1 MVEDEPAVP
10 VAAGVAED
18 DGKQRRKEA
27 KLKAQSTRSMNPW
40 ERYRALVD
48 SLEEA
53 QDLVELADR
62 KARFA
67 LVIMGALNVAF
78 FFLATRSDV
87 VEYLPRWLRPFL
99 GFYLLLYAA
108 VALFFFLEAIEALRP
123 RRFRPHLPYPG
134 EGGPEHFPEG
144 VRYYEDIVQRDLEAY
159 RRAWREVRFG
169 QLNAEL
175 AVQNHIMA
183 HINMDKYRSLRRLYG
198 GLRVLTIL
206 AGGLLVILALSMLFH
221 HPPGLVASL
230 PRDDFAAAARADA
243 AQAAPASGTLGT
255 PEAVAV
261 PGLREASGIA
271 WHPARRSF
279 FVVGDRGTLVEIART
294 GAVVARHAVKG
305 NLEDVTVHGPSGRL
319 VLLAEKKGELVI
331 WDPTTASESARFA
344 LDVAAILGRE
354 PADRNQG
361 FEGIVFRAE
370 GGRPGGGVFH
380 VAHQSKPARLVTI
393 AFDPTGPARTLGA
406 ADVLA
411 RHAVKPHQDLTAVA
425 WSDALA
431 RLLVIAERADRLLL
445 VSPDGTIDADLALPG
460 GQQEG
465 LALDPDGTLWVADER
480 LGLLRLP
487 GAVPALRAALAGGGD
502 GGAE

>member
-1 MVEDEPAVP
+1 MVEDDPAAP
-10 VAAGVAED
+10 VAAGPAED
-18 DGKQRRKEA
+18 DGKRRRKEA
-27 KLKAQSTRSMNPW
+27 KLRAQSTRAMDPW
-40 ERYRALVD
+40 ERYRALVHT
-48 SLEEA
+48 LEEA

-78 FFLATRSDV
+78 FFIATRSG
-87 VEYLPRWLRPFL
+87 LPDDLPLWLRPFL
-99 GFYLLLYAA
+99 GFYLLVYAA

-123 RRFRPHLPYPG
+123 RSLRPKLPYPG

-159 RRAWREVRFG
+159 RRAWRELRFG

-183 HINMDKYRSLRRLYG
+183 HINLDKYRSLRRLYG

-206 AGGLLVILALSMLFH
+206 AGGLLAILALSMLFY
-221 HPPGLVASL
+221 HPRGFGASL
-230 PRDDFAAAARADA
+230 PRGDFAAAADTADGP
-243 AQAAPASGTLGT
+243 PASGALGS
-255 PEAVAV
+255 PQAVAV
-261 PGLREASGIA
+261 PGLREASGIS
-271 WHPARRSF
+271 WHPGRRSF
-279 FVVGDRGTLVEIART
+279 FVVGDRGSLVEIAPT
-294 GAVVARHAVKG
+294 GAVVASYSVKG

-319 VLLAEKKGELVI
+319 VLLAEKKGELVV
-331 WDPTTASESARFA
+331 WDPATASETARFA
-344 LDVAAILGRE
+344 LDVPGILGRQ
-354 PADRNQG
+354 PAERNQG

-380 VAHQSKPARLVTI
+380 VAHQSKPARLVTL

-411 RHAVKPHQDLTAVA
+411 RHAVKSHEDLAAVA
-425 WSDALA
+425 WSDTLGRLFVIADKED
-431 RLLVIAERADRLLL
+431 RLLV
-445 VSPDGTIDADLALPG
+445 VSPNGTIDADLALPG

-487 GAVPALRAALAGGGD
+487 GAVTALRAALTGGGD
-502 GGAE
+502 GGTE

>member
-1 MVEDEPAVP
+1 MVEDEPAAP
-10 VAAGVAED
+10 VAAGPTED
-18 DGKQRRKEA
+18 DGKRRRKEA
-27 KLKAQSTRSMNPW
+27 KLRAQSTRSMDPW
-40 ERYRALVD
+40 ERYRALVHT
-48 SLEEA
+48 LEEA

-78 FFLATRSDV
+78 FFIATRSG
-87 VEYLPRWLRPFL
+87 LPDDLPPWLRPFL
-99 GFYLLLYAA
+99 GFYLVVYAA

-123 RRFRPHLPYPG
+123 RSLRPKLPYPG

-144 VRYYEDIVQRDLEAY
+144 LRHYEDIVQRDLESY
-159 RRAWREVRFG
+159 RRAWRELRFG

-183 HINMDKYRSLRRLYG
+183 HINLDKYRSLRRLYG

-206 AGGLLVILALSMLFH
+206 AGGLLAILALSMLFYR
-221 HPPGLVASL
+221 PRGLAASF
-230 PRDDFAAAARADA
+230 PRGDFAAAAGAADGA
-243 AQAAPASGTLGT
+243 NASGALGA
-255 PEAVAV
+255 PQAVAV

-271 WHPARRSF
+271 WHAGRRSF
-279 FVVGDRGTLVEIART
+279 FVVGDRGNLVEIAPT
-294 GAVVARHAVKG
+294 GAVIASQSVEG

-319 VLLAEKKGELVI
+319 VLLAEKKGELVV
-331 WDPTTASESARFA
+331 WDPAAASETARFA
-344 LDVAAILGRE
+344 LDVAGILGRQ
-354 PADRNQG
+354 PADRNEG

-370 GGRPGGGVFH
+370 EGRAGGGVFH
-380 VAHQSKPARLVTI
+380 VAHQSRPARLVTL
-393 AFDPTGPARTLGA
+393 AFDPAGPPRTLGA

-411 RHAVKPHQDLTAVA
+411 RHAVEPHEDLAAVA
-425 WSDALA
+425 WSDTLG
-431 RLLVIAERADRLLL
+431 RLLVIADKEDRLLV

-487 GAVPALRAALAGGGD
+487 GAASALRAALAGGGD
-502 GGAE
+502 GGSE